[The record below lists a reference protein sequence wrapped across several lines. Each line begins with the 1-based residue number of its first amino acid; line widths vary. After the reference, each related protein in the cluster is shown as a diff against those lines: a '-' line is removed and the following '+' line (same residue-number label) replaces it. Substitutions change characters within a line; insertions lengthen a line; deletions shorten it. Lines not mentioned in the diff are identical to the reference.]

1 MKKSVGNKD
10 KKFSN
15 AKMLWKFLKGSKL
28 FYIITVI
35 TVMISSAADMLSPQ
49 VVSFTVD
56 AVIGKETVNL
66 PTAAQKLADA
76 VGGVAYLAE
85 NLWIPALAIVAIA
98 FVSAVMRYF
107 FTVFYTKAAETT
119 VLTMRN
125 SLFNHIEHLPFSW
138 HMKNQT
144 GDIIQRC
151 TSDVDMVKR
160 FLSEQLVS
168 IFRIVIMLVLAL
180 SFMFSMNVKLA
191 LTALLTMPVII
202 AYSALFHRMIGSRFE
217 ECDENEGKL
226 SAIVQENLT
235 GVRVVRAFGKES
247 FEKDKFARQNNF
259 YCRLWEKLGTVMSA
273 FWCSSDFISGLQV
286 MLIIVIGAVMCTKSE
301 MTAGQYIAF
310 ISYNSMLIWPIRQL
324 GRMISELSKA
334 GVSVKRISYIIS
346 SETEKDKPGALEP
359 DMNGDIVF
367 DHVSFAYENCPNILN
382 DVSFEIRA
390 GTTFGIL
397 GATGSGKSTMMYL
410 LDRLYDL
417 PPENGKITVGGI
429 DISDISAKWL
439 RSRIGM
445 VLQEPFMF
453 SRTLEENIGITADKA
468 KLPEIR
474 EAASIACLD
483 DTVEQFANGY
493 DTFVGERGVTLSGG
507 QKQRAA
513 IARMLVGKKPIMVFD
528 DSLSAVDTET
538 DAKIRAA
545 LAEKTAGATV
555 ILIAHRITT
564 LMHADKIIVLDK
576 GRVAEEGTHDEL
588 VAAGGL
594 YAKIYSIQT
603 GMLSDADSAEGK

>member
-1 MKKSVGNKD
+1 
-10 KKFSN
+10 
-15 AKMLWKFLKGSKL
+15 MLWEFLKGSKL
-28 FYIITVI
+28 FYIMTVI

-66 PTAAQKLADA
+66 PDAAQKLVDA
-76 VGGVAYLAE
+76 VGGVEYLAE
-85 NLWIPALAIVAIA
+85 NLWILALAIVAIA
-98 FVSAVMRYF
+98 FVSAIMRYF

-125 SLFNHIEHLPFSW
+125 SLFTHIEHLPFSW

-191 LTALLTMPVII
+191 FTALLTMPVII

-247 FEKDKFARQNNF
+247 YEKDKFARQNDR
-259 YCRLWEKLGTVMSA
+259 YCGLWEKLGTVMSA

-310 ISYNSMLIWPIRQL
+310 ISYNSMLVWPIRQL

-334 GVSVKRISYIIS
+334 SVSVKRISYILS
-346 SETEKDKPGALEP
+346 SETEKDKPGAIEP

-367 DHVSFAYENCPNILN
+367 DHVSFAYDNCPNILN

-390 GTTFGIL
+390 GSTFGIL

-417 PPENGKITVGGI
+417 PPENGRITVGGV

-468 KLPEIR
+468 ELPEIR

-483 DTVEQFANGY
+483 ETVEQFANGY

-545 LAEKTAGATV
+545 LAEKTAGSTV

-603 GMLSDADSAEGK
+603 GMLSDADSAEVK

>member
-1 MKKSVGNKD
+1 
-10 KKFSN
+10 
-15 AKMLWKFLKGSKL
+15 MLWAFLKGSKL
-28 FYIITVI
+28 FYIMTVV

-56 AVIGKETVNL
+56 AVIGKENVNL
-66 PTAAQKLADA
+66 PTAAQNLVDA

-85 NLWIPALAIVAIA
+85 NLWLIALAIVAIA

-125 SLFNHIEHLPFSW
+125 SLFTHIEHLPFSW

-168 IFRIVIMLVLAL
+168 MFRIVIMLVLAL

-202 AYSALFHRMIGSRFE
+202 AYSALFHKMIGSRFE

-247 FEKDKFARQNNF
+247 YEKCKFAKQNNF
-259 YCRLWEKLGTVMSA
+259 YCKLWEKLGTVMSA

-334 GVSVKRISYIIS
+334 GVSVKRISYILS

-367 DHVSFAYENCPNILN
+367 DHVSFAYDNCPNILN

-417 PPENGKITVGGI
+417 PPENGRITVGGV
-429 DISDISAKWL
+429 DISDMSAKWL
-439 RSRIGM
+439 RSHIGM

-468 KLPEIR
+468 ELPEIR

-483 DTVEQFANGY
+483 ETVEQFANGY

-507 QKQRAA
+507 QKQRAS
-513 IARMLVGKKPIMVFD
+513 IARMLVCKKPIMVFD

-576 GRVAEEGTHDEL
+576 GKVAEEGTHDEL
-588 VAAGGL
+588 VAANGL

-603 GMLSDADSAEGK
+603 GMLADADSAEGK

>member
-1 MKKSVGNKD
+1 M
-10 KKFSN
+10 
-15 AKMLWKFLKGSKL
+15 
-28 FYIITVI
+28 
-35 TVMISSAADMLSPQ
+35 
-49 VVSFTVD
+49 
-56 AVIGKETVNL
+56 
-66 PTAAQKLADA
+66 
-76 VGGVAYLAE
+76 
-85 NLWIPALAIVAIA
+85 
-98 FVSAVMRYF
+98 
-107 FTVFYTKAAETT
+107 
-119 VLTMRN
+119 
-125 SLFNHIEHLPFSW
+125 
-138 HMKNQT
+138 
-144 GDIIQRC
+144 
-151 TSDVDMVKR
+151 
-160 FLSEQLVS
+160 
-168 IFRIVIMLVLAL
+168 
-180 SFMFSMNVKLA
+180 
-191 LTALLTMPVII
+191 
-202 AYSALFHRMIGSRFE
+202 
-217 ECDENEGKL
+217 
-226 SAIVQENLT
+226 
-235 GVRVVRAFGKES
+235 RVVRAFGKES

>member
-1 MKKSVGNKD
+1 
-10 KKFSN
+10 
-15 AKMLWKFLKGSKL
+15 MLWKFLKGSKL

-202 AYSALFHRMIGSRFE
+202 SYSALFHRMIGSRFE

-259 YCRLWEKLGTVMSA
+259 YCRLWERLGTVMSA

-334 GVSVKRISYIIS
+334 GVSVKRISYILS